1 LIGLFGGA
9 FDPIHFGH
17 LRPAV
22 EIKELLSLDEI
33 RFIPLNQAP
42 HKNQPKLSADQRFT
56 LLENA
61 IATQPGFVAEA
72 CELERGGVSYSID
85 TLQEL
90 SQRYGDMQRFVM
102 LMGTDAFAGLPKWK
116 RWKEILQLANIV
128 IMRRPDAE
136 IDKSLF
142 PEGYLDKVMVDNVV
156 QLKGSIHGKI
166 LQAEVTQLDISST
179 KIRQLIKAGNSVR
192 YLMPDAENIRASLK

>member
-1 LIGLFGGA
+1 MIGLFGGA

-17 LRPAV
+17 LRPAL

-33 RFIPLNQAP
+33 RFIPLNHAA
-42 HKNQPKLSADQRFT
+42 HKNQPRLPAKQR
-56 LLENA
+56 LVMLKNA
-61 IATQPGFVAEA
+61 IAAQPGFVAEA
-72 CELERGGVSYSID
+72 SELERSGVSYSVD

-90 SQRYGDMQRFVM
+90 RQRYGDEQGFVM
-102 LMGTDAFAGLPKWK
+102 LLGTDAFAGLPKWK
-116 RWKEILQLANIV
+116 RWKDILQLTNIV

-142 PEGYLDKVMVDNVV
+142 PEGYLDKLIVENAA
-156 QLKGSIHGKI
+156 QLKSANHGKI

-192 YLMPDAENIRASLK
+192 YLMPDTENMTLND